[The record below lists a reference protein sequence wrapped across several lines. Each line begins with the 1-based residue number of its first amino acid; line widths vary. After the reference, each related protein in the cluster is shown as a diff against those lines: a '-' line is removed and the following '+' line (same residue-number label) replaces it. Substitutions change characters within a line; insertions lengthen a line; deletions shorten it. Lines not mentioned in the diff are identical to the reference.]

1 MKEQSP
7 IIDRSYIHTSD
18 NIYFCINGNLH
29 SREAVFGM
37 PYYFPTRNLENIMD
51 IQINEYI
58 LIGGEK
64 YTKLLSQI
72 SRESYKNFIK
82 DNYPNYMYS
91 PPMWEIL
98 MKVDRNK
105 ILKIIDPRHM
115 VDRVMRQSVE
125 KAAQENPLLYTLRQM
140 QLHNPSLFT
149 NMGIGGS
156 TLLRDDFLSV
166 ENDLDLIF
174 YKRSTVTT
182 AKEFSDKMIAT
193 NPRFTKLKGNTLES
207 YLEKTS
213 RQLGGTRESLY
224 HLTKGR
230 WDLLYVDG
238 KKLDFSFVDPSFSP
252 PVASY
257 EGIRSTKTVKVKAR
271 ITDSSDSYFMPTVLD
286 IDNDTFQKVVITK
299 RGYICL
305 FYLDQSVEIVGTE
318 FRNEKNKSR
327 FLLVDDFNGGNI
339 SLS

>member
-37 PYYFPTRNLENIMD
+37 PYYFPTHNLENIMD

-72 SRESYKNFIK
+72 PRESYKNFIK
-82 DNYPNYMYS
+82 DNYPDYMYS

-105 ILKIIDPRHM
+105 ILKTINPRQI
-115 VDRVMRQSVE
+115 VDRVMRQSIGEVAE
-125 KAAQENPLLYTLRQM
+125 ENPLLYTLRQM
-140 QLHNPSLFT
+140 QLHNPSLFA

-174 YKRSTVTT
+174 YKRSTVAR
-182 AKEFSDKMIAT
+182 AKEFSDKMTAT
-193 NPRFTKLKGNTLES
+193 NPRFTKLEGNTLES
-207 YLEKTS
+207 YLETTS

-238 KKLDFSFVDPSFSP
+238 KKLDFSFVDLSFRP
-252 PVASY
+252 AVASY
-257 EGIRSTKTVKVKAR
+257 EGTGSTNPIKVKAK
-271 ITDSSDSYFMPTVLD
+271 ITDVSDSYFMPTVLD
-286 IDNDTFQKVVITK
+286 IDNDNFKKVVITK

-305 FYLDQSVEIVGTE
+305 FYFDQTVEIVGTE
-318 FRNEKNKSR
+318 FRNEKNNSR

>member
-37 PYYFPTRNLENIMD
+37 PYYFPTHSLENIMD

-64 YTKLLSQI
+64 YTKLLSQVP
-72 SRESYKNFIK
+72 RESYKDFIK
-82 DNYPNYMYS
+82 DNYADYMYS

-105 ILKIIDPRHM
+105 ILKTIDPRRM
-115 VDRVMRQSVE
+115 VGRVMRQSTE
-125 KAAQENPLLYTLRQM
+125 KEAEENPLLYTLHQI
-140 QLHNPSLFT
+140 QLHNPSLFA

-174 YKRSTVTT
+174 YKRSTVIT
-182 AKEFSDKMIAT
+182 AKEFSDKMAT
-193 NPRFTKLKGNTLES
+193 TNSRFSKLEGDL
-207 YLEKTS
+207 LEKYLVTTS

-224 HLTKGR
+224 RLTNGR
-230 WDLLYVDG
+230 WDLLFIDG
-238 KKLDFSFVDPSFSP
+238 KKLDFSFVDLSLNSTL
-252 PVASY
+252 ATY
-257 EGIRSTKTVKVKAR
+257 EGIRSTKLVRVKTK
-271 ITDSSDSYFMPTVLD
+271 ITDASDSYFMPTVLG
-286 IDNDTFQKVVITK
+286 IDNNKYQKVVITK

-305 FYLDQSVEIVGTE
+305 FYLNQTIEIAGTE
-318 FRNEKNKSR
+318 FINDKNNSR

>member
-29 SREAVFGM
+29 SKEAVFGM
-37 PYYFPTRNLENIMD
+37 PYYFSTRNLENIMD

-64 YTKLLSQI
+64 YSKLLSQI
-72 SRESYKNFIK
+72 PRESYKDFVK
-82 DNYPNYMYS
+82 ENYPDYMYS

-98 MKVDRNK
+98 MKVDRHK
-105 ILKIIDPRHM
+105 ILKTINPRQM
-115 VDRVMRQSVE
+115 VDRVMRQSLGE
-125 KAAQENPLLYTLRQM
+125 AAEENPLLYTLHQV
-140 QLHNPSLFT
+140 QLYNPSLFA
-149 NMGIGGS
+149 NVGIGGS
-156 TLLRDDFLSV
+156 TLLKDDFLSV

-174 YKRSTVTT
+174 YKRSSVAM
-182 AKEFSDKMIAT
+182 AKEFSDKMTAT
-193 NPRFTKLKGNTLES
+193 NPRFTKLEGNVLES
-207 YLEKTS
+207 YLETTS
-213 RQLGGTRESLY
+213 GQLGGTRESLY

-238 KKLDFSFVDPSFSP
+238 KKLDFSFVEPSFSP

-257 EGIRSTKTVKVKAR
+257 EGTISTKPVKVKAK
-271 ITDSSDSYFMPTVLD
+271 ITDASDSYFMPTVLD
-286 IDNDTFQKVVITK
+286 IDNDNFQKVVITK

-305 FYLDQSVEIVGTE
+305 FYLDQTVEIVGTE
-318 FRNEKNKSR
+318 FRNEKNNSR